1 MSLPTSLL
9 WLSLFAVVGVA
20 IALDLL
26 AHRRGK
32 LAKSPRAAL
41 VETFAWIALALIFDL
56 WIFHVRG
63 RQASVEFLTGYLIEK
78 ILSIDNIFLFL
89 VIFRSFQIPAR
100 TQHRVLYFG
109 VAAALALRAVFVF
122 AGVAL
127 LDHFK
132 FVIYIFG
139 AILLVTAVRMLLP
152 RREEAAGPTWITRI
166 ARRFLPLSERAEPE
180 RFFVR
185 ENGKRLATSL
195 VLALIAIEATDV
207 IFAADSVPAVLSITR
222 DTFIAYSSNVFA
234 ILGLRAI
241 YFVMASVLRKVRFL
255 RQGLAA
261 VLVFTGLKMLLSER
275 VPISDGLSLAIIA
288 GILALTA
295 IASALSPT
303 RQPVE
308 P

>member
-26 AHRRGK
+26 AHRRGEF
-32 LAKSPRAAL
+32 AKSPRAAL
-41 VETFAWIALALIFDL
+41 VETFAWIALALVFDL

-152 RREEAAGPTWITRI
+152 RGEEVAGPTWITRI
-166 ARRFLPLSERAEPE
+166 ARQFLPVSERAEPE